1 MARRKC
7 ELGLWLACCLLGASG
22 GVVPALLYAEIRAAA
37 DLTPEAVG
45 KAIDA
50 AKDGDIVQLPA
61 GTAVWSKRGW
71 HTGHSPK
78 VKAITIQGAGIDKTI
93 ITVDKSKSGNTY
105 FELEGV
111 EGKPFRVTGITL
123 DGSLH
128 PDEASWGA
136 LMSISGTCKNFRI
149 DHCKF
154 KNFDVMLMINGGGDR
169 DTYGLV
175 DHCYFDGQLSHGGC
189 LQPICY
195 SGPGAPNYRKPLSLG
210 TAQAMYFEDN
220 EVNLRG
226 AVATG
231 DNPFIVAIN
240 AARVVIRH
248 NKIVNA
254 EIEIY
259 GPGQRKHGCQT
270 SEIYDNQFATVD
282 GGRPGGFIFIAAGAA
297 IVFNNTVTGAT
308 YDCRVIQLTNHRA
321 FMEMPPWGKADGKN
335 PLDGNQIPAG
345 QVGAGYPCFGQVG
358 WATNVDG
365 VFKPSPCYAWNN
377 TFNGAK
383 ALMAVGGNDPNQAAQ
398 IKEGRDFF
406 NGKAPAEYYTSYVYP
421 HPLQHGWEA
430 LMKCA
435 AGFAGA
441 KPKVH
446 RGLPYAEPGSELQTL
461 DVYAP
466 AEGKNLPVVVW
477 IHGGGWHRG
486 DKSEMDKKPQAMV
499 DKGFVFVSVNYRLF
513 PAVTIKQIAGDVAK
527 AIRWTRD
534 HIREYGGDPS
544 AIVVMGHSAGAQLAA
559 LVCIDDRYLKAE
571 GIPLSAIKA
580 CVPVDGDSYD
590 LPVQLKAVEE
600 GPAASYTLH
609 FGDPTKL
616 KTLPTITILAK
627 GKRAAS
633 IRIKFGDEAL
643 QRELSAV
650 THVAK
655 GKNIPH
661 FLVLHVADHPE
672 TTAQSQRLVK
682 ALGEAGVPATAY
694 PAAGKNH
701 TTINA
706 DLGLPDDGPTREI
719 LTFLGAV
726 LNRQQS
732 TGDSP

>member
-7 ELGLWLACCLLGASG
+7 ELGLWLACCSLGASG
-22 GVVPALLYAEIRAAA
+22 GVVPAPLYAETRTAA

-50 AKDGDIVQLPA
+50 AEDGDIVQLPA

-71 HTGHSPK
+71 HTGHSPR
-78 VKAITIQGAGIDKTI
+78 VKAITIRGAGIDKTI
-93 ITVDKSKSGNTY
+93 ITVDKSKSGNAY

-136 LMSISGTCKNFRI
+136 LMSIGGTCKNFRI

-154 KNFDVMLMINGGGDR
+154 KNSDVMLMIDGGGDR
-169 DTYGLV
+169 GTYGLV
-175 DHCYFDGQLSHGGC
+175 DHCCFDGQLSHGGC

-195 SGPGAPNYRKPLSLG
+195 SGPGAPNYRKPLTLG
-210 TAQAMYFEDN
+210 TAQAMYFEDD
-220 EVNLRG
+220 EVNLGG

-259 GPGQRKHGCQT
+259 GPGQRKYGCQT

-335 PLDGNQIPAG
+335 PLDGNRIPAG

-383 ALMAVGGNDPNQAAQ
+383 VLMAVGGNDPNQAAQ

-406 NGKAPAEYYTSYVYP
+406 NGKPPAEYYTPYVYP

-446 RGLPYAEPGSELQTL
+446 RGLPYAQPGSELQTL

-466 AEGKNLPVVVW
+466 AEGENLPVVVW

-513 PAVTIKQIAGDVAK
+513 PAVTIKQIAADVAK
-527 AIRWTRD
+527 AIRWTRE

-559 LVCIDDRYLKAE
+559 LVCTDDRYLKAE

-590 LPVQLKAVEE
+590 LPMQLKAVEE
-600 GPAASYTLH
+600 GPAASYALA

-616 KTLPTITILAK
+616 KKLPTITILAK

-643 QRELSAV
+643 QKELSAV

-655 GKNIPH
+655 GKNIPP
-661 FLVLHVADHPE
+661 FLVLHVAGHPE
-672 TTAQSQRLVK
+672 TKAQSQRLVK
-682 ALGEAGVPATAY
+682 ALVEAGVPATAY

-732 TGDSP
+732 AGGSP

>member
-1 MARRKC
+1 M
-7 ELGLWLACCLLGASG
+7 
-22 GVVPALLYAEIRAAA
+22 
-37 DLTPEAVG
+37 
-45 KAIDA
+45 
-50 AKDGDIVQLPA
+50 
-61 GTAVWSKRGW
+61 
-71 HTGHSPK
+71 
-78 VKAITIQGAGIDKTI
+78 
-93 ITVDKSKSGNTY
+93 
-105 FELEGV
+105 
-111 EGKPFRVTGITL
+111 
-123 DGSLH
+123 
-128 PDEASWGA
+128 
-136 LMSISGTCKNFRI
+136 
-149 DHCKF
+149 
-154 KNFDVMLMINGGGDR
+154 
-169 DTYGLV
+169 
-175 DHCYFDGQLSHGGC
+175 
-189 LQPICY
+189 
-195 SGPGAPNYRKPLSLG
+195 
-210 TAQAMYFEDN
+210 
-220 EVNLRG
+220 
-226 AVATG
+226 
-231 DNPFIVAIN
+231 
-240 AARVVIRH
+240 IRH
-248 NKIVNA
+248 NKIINTQL
-254 EIEIY
+254 EIY
-259 GPGQRKHGCQT
+259 RPGMSQGLYGSQ
-270 SEIYDNQFATVD
+270 SAEIYDNAFSAVGLD
-282 GGRPGGFIFIAAGAA
+282 NYRPQCFISIGAGVN
-297 IVFNNTVTGAT
+297 IVFNNRVTGRT
-308 YDCRVIQLTNHRA
+308 YNCRVIELRNERA
-321 FMEMPPWGKADGKN
+321 WRDLPGFPKADGKI
-335 PLDGNQIPAG
+335 PSDGNQIPAG
-345 QVGAGYPCFGQVG
+345 QLGAGYPCFGQVG

-365 VFKPSPCYAWNN
+365 IFKPSPCYAWNN
-377 TFNGAK
+377 TFNGTPLRMQVSRGAD
-383 ALMAVGGNDPNQAAQ
+383 ANEAAT

-406 NGKAPAEYYTSYVYP
+406 NEEPKPEYYKPFTYP

-446 RGLPYAEPGSELQTL
+446 RGLPYAELGSELQTL

-513 PAVTIKQIAGDVAK
+513 PAVTIKQIAADVAK

-571 GIPLSAIKA
+571 GMPLSAIKA

-590 LPVQLKAVEE
+590 LPMQLKAVEE
-600 GPAASYTLH
+600 GPVASYTLD
-609 FGDPTKL
+609 FGDPAKL
-616 KTLPTITILAK
+616 KKLSTITILAK

-643 QRELSAV
+643 QKDLSAV

-655 GKNIPH
+655 GKNIPP

-672 TTAQSQRLVK
+672 TKAQSQRLVK
-682 ALGEAGVPATAY
+682 ALVEAGIPATAY

-719 LTFLGAV
+719 LTFLGSV

-732 TGDSP
+732 AGCSP